1 MGRIYNST
9 PPLSRAL
16 CPLATCPEELH
27 PPSLSLSLSFSRKRY
42 APARPITRIYR
53 GCRFAR
59 FGPGPEKM
67 ASFRIT
73 RIMYPPPLP
82 PSRPTPFTWGI
93 QLGGKP
99 VIIITRGAGN
109 RDIMLYLWQ
118 PPLSP
123 FYYGTAVAARAR
135 RLSMQKVEFE

>member
-27 PPSLSLSLSFSRKRY
+27 PPSLSLSLFLEKEIRSCSADNTNLPGLPFCSFWPGTRENGLFSHY
-42 APARPITRIYR
+42 AYYVPPAPAPL
-53 GCRFAR
+53 A
-59 FGPGPEKM
+59 P
-67 ASFRIT
+67 
-73 RIMYPPPLP
+73 YP
-82 PSRPTPFTWGI
+82 
-93 QLGGKP
+93 
-99 VIIITRGAGN
+99 
-109 RDIMLYLWQ
+109 LYLGYPARRQ
-118 PPLSP
+118 AGHHHYAGRRESRYYALSLAAPPLSP

>member
-27 PPSLSLSLSFSRKRY
+27 PPSLSLSLFLEKEIRSCSADNTNLPGLPFCSFWPGTRENGLFSHY
-42 APARPITRIYR
+42 AYYVPPAPA
-53 GCRFAR
+53 
-59 FGPGPEKM
+59 
-67 ASFRIT
+67 
-73 RIMYPPPLP
+73 
-82 PSRPTPFTWGI
+82 PSRPTPFTWDI

-118 PPLSP
+118 PPPLSP

>member
-27 PPSLSLSLSFSRKRY
+27 PPSLSLSLSRKRY

-118 PPLSP
+118 PPPP
-123 FYYGTAVAARAR
+123 FSLLLRYSGR
-135 RLSMQKVEFE
+135 RTSKAIKYAEGRI